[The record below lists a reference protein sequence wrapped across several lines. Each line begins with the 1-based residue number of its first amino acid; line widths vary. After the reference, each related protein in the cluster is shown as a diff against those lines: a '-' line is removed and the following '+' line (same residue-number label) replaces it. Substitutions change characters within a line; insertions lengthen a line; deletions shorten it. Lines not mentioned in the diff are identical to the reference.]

1 MAMMQI
7 TIIPSPPEKEGGTSV
22 SGYVARALEI
32 IKDSGL
38 KFELTPTATVIEGKI
53 EELFTLGRK
62 IHNESFKHGAKRVVT
77 LITIDDRRDKE
88 IDMEYK
94 KNSVLSKIKG

>member
-7 TIIPSPPEKEGGTSV
+7 TIIPSPPEKGTSV
-22 SGYVARALEI
+22 SGYIAKALEI
-32 IKDSGL
+32 IKNSKL
-38 KFELTPTATVIEGKI
+38 KYELTPTATVVEGEI
-53 EELFTLGRK
+53 NTLFDLAKK
-62 IHNESFKHGAKRVVT
+62 IHKRMFDYGAKRVIT

-94 KNSVLSKIKG
+94 KNAVLSKIDK

>member
-7 TIIPSPPEKEGGTSV
+7 TIIPSPPEKEGETSV
-22 SGYVARALEI
+22 SGYIAKALGI

-38 KFELTPTATVIEGKI
+38 KYELTPTATVIEGKV
-53 EELFTLGRK
+53 EELFTLGQK
-62 IHNESFKHGAKRVVT
+62 IHNNMFEYGAKRVIT

-94 KNSVLSKIKG
+94 KQSVLSKLE